1 MDKNNLRDSLDN
13 FHKELEKTTSIES
26 GDRKR
31 LEHLEAEMRGM
42 LEADEIKHV
51 DSMKEQLEHDIHQ
64 FEMTHPD
71 LTMAIGHLLD
81 ILSQEGI

>member
-51 DSMKEQLEHDIHQ
+51 DSMIEQLEHDIHQ
-64 FEMTHPD
+64 FEITHPD

>member
-1 MDKNNLRDSLDN
+1 MVKLLDN

-51 DSMKEQLEHDIHQ
+51 DSMIEQLEHDIHQ
-64 FEMTHPD
+64 FEITHPD
-71 LTMAIGHLLD
+71 LIMAIGHLLD

>member
-13 FHKELEKTTSIES
+13 FHKELEKSTTIEA

-31 LEHLEAEMRGM
+31 LEHLEAEMREM
-42 LEADEIKHV
+42 LEADEVKHV
-51 DSMKEQLEHDIHQ
+51 DSMIEQLEHNIHQ